1 MIIYMK
7 TPNIRVTRHFP
18 YQHPIFG
25 TKNHPSSEKSWKR
38 SVYYWWW
45 AYLRR
50 NSEYLACCEAKGDGN
65 LSAIYKDFGDVRG
78 DDFKAWWRQEDRG
91 ATLFAEPP
99 VEVSVRLLENGDP
112 IPNPSKG
119 LSVYLPLN
127 LPNNFL
133 EKRVRELLSAIRKGK
148 RGVQYGRAGNSNA
161 LYKFEG
167 QPNLKALEK
176 TLKVYDLIQQEK
188 FKPAGIRMPY
198 WKIALKAG
206 IIDEK
211 GRALPSDSEGAADQ
225 KRAVMTAIVGRLK
238 RRAEKS
244 IKNTS
249 MGVFP

>member
-7 TPNIRVTRHFP
+7 MPNNRVTRHFP
-18 YQHPIFG
+18 YQHPTFG
-25 TKNHPSSEKSWKR
+25 TKNRPSSERSWKR

-45 AYLRR
+45 AYLKR
-50 NSEYLACCEAKGDGN
+50 NSDYLACCESKGKGN
-65 LSAIYKDFGDVRG
+65 LSALYKNFGDVHG
-78 DDFKAWWRQEDRG
+78 DDFKAWWKEGDRG

-99 VEVSVRLLENGDP
+99 VEVSVRLLTYGDT
-112 IPNPSKG
+112 IPNQAQG

-133 EKRVRELLSAIRKGK
+133 EKRVKELLNAIRKGK
-148 RGVQYGRAGNSNA
+148 RGVQYGRAQNSNA

-176 TLKVYDLIQQEK
+176 TLKVYDLIQGERV
-188 FKPAGIRMPY
+188 KPAGIRMPY
-198 WKIALKAG
+198 WKIALKVG
-206 IIDEK
+206 IIEDK
-211 GRALPSDSEGAADQ
+211 GKVLPTDSEGIADQ

-244 IKNTS
+244 IKNVAN
-249 MGVFP
+249 GRFP